1 MASCN
6 IYDSVSVDRLRAEFR
21 IEPRK
26 IRRLR
31 TAFFKKSLGPEAA
44 LAEIPAE
51 VRPAVRQQ
59 LKFRTLTVEKRYDSK
74 LDGATKVLFRT
85 TQGYLVETVILRS
98 GSGRTSL
105 CVSSQVGCAA
115 NCEFCATG
123 KMGMAHDLSAAEMLD
138 QIVVA
143 GELLAEEGRRV
154 RNIVF
159 MGMGE
164 PFHNEPSLYE
174 TVSALLDPRLFHYA
188 PGRILI
194 SSVGIPAAMIR
205 AAGRFPEV
213 HLALSL
219 HSACQDFRQQ
229 IIPLAARYSLAEL
242 REAVERINQIQR
254 CSVMIEYLM
263 LAGRNDSADDAHRL
277 VEWLKGLRVHVNL
290 IPFNPV
296 REAPHLKS
304 TDRAGRDAFATIL
317 KSAGYTT
324 TIRYSLGADI
334 AAACGQLVQQE
345 NRKIARTVQQTEV
358 AGPAG

>member
-1 MASCN
+1 M
-6 IYDSVSVDRLRAEFR
+6 IPFR
-21 IEPRK
+21 SIACGQNSALNRK
-26 IRRLR
+26 GF
-31 TAFFKKSLGPEAA
+31 AVCA
-44 LAEIPAE
+44 LLSSRNHWALKLPWPEIPAE
-51 VRPAVRQQ
+51 VRPAVRQR
-59 LKFRTLTVEKRYDSK
+59 LKFRTLTVEGRYDSK

-85 TQGYLVETVILRS
+85 TQGYLVETVMLRS
-98 GSGRTSL
+98 ESGRTSL

-174 TVSALLDPRLFHYA
+174 TVSALLDPRLFHHT

-219 HSACQDFRQQ
+219 HSARQDFRQQ
-229 IIPLAARYSLAEL
+229 IIPLAARYSLTEL
-242 REAVERINQIQR
+242 RQAVERINQIQR

-263 LAGRNDSADDAHRL
+263 LAGRNDSADDAYKL
-277 VEWLKGLRVHVNL
+277 AEWLKGLRVYVNL

-317 KSAGYTT
+317 K
-324 TIRYSLGADI
+324 IRWLHNNHPLFAWSRYCRCLRSTGA
-334 AAACGQLVQQE
+334 
-345 NRKIARTVQQTEV
+345 AREPQDCPDR
-358 AGPAG
+358 PAD

>member
-1 MASCN
+1 MTFCS

-21 IEPRK
+21 IEPQR

-44 LAEIPAE
+44 LAEIPTE
-51 VRPAVRQQ
+51 LRPAVRQQ
-59 LKFRTLTVEKRYDSK
+59 LTFRTLTVEGRYNSK

-85 TQGYLVETVILRS
+85 AQGYLVETVVLRS

-115 NCEFCATG
+115 NCDFCATG
-123 KMGMAHDLSAAEMLD
+123 KMGMAHDLSVAEMLD

-164 PFHNEPSLYE
+164 PFHNEQALYE
-174 TVSALLDPRLFHYA
+174 TVSRLLDPRLFHHT

-194 SSVGIPAAMIR
+194 SSVGIPDAMIR
-205 AAGRFPEV
+205 SAGRFPEV

-242 REAVERINQIQR
+242 RKAVERINQIQQ

-263 LAGRNDSADDAHRL
+263 LAGRNDSADDAYKL
-277 VEWLKGLRVHVNL
+277 VKWLNGLRVHVNL
-290 IPFNPV
+290 IPFNPIQ
-296 REAPHLKS
+296 EAPHLKS
-304 TDRAGRDAFATIL
+304 TDRDGRDAFATIL

-345 NRKIARTVQQTEV
+345 NRKIARTVPPTEV
-358 AGPAG
+358 ADPSA